1 MKELKQ
7 SRIFSKREFKI
18 LRNSVSVKMKTWT
31 EYFEYEVPLDDL
43 GLKILKKR
51 DKGPKLV
58 FILFSTLT
66 FSMGYFSLVNYIQG
80 EELHKVIAINGL
92 GLICLLFS
100 IAAFLG
106 MQNTLVYIFGGE
118 KTIELFDN
126 SPSEESVQAFI
137 ETIFQIKKEKI
148 KSNILAMQHQVPEEV
163 FKQQLEWMIDN
174 DIIDQNEFDNL
185 LEKHKVKRIVGFN
198 PNE

>member
-7 SRIFSKREFKI
+7 SRFFSKREFKI
-18 LRNSVSVKMKTWT
+18 LKNSVYVKMKTWT

-43 GLKILKKR
+43 GLKTLKKR

-58 FILFSTLT
+58 FILFSALT
-66 FSMGYFSLVNYIQG
+66 FAMAYLSLVNYLQG
-80 EELHKVIAINGL
+80 EVFHKAITINVL
-92 GLICLLFS
+92 GGICLLFT
-100 IAAFLG
+100 IAAFIG

-118 KTIELFDN
+118 KTIEFFDD
-126 SPSEESVQAFI
+126 SPSEESVNEFI
-137 ETIFQIKKEKI
+137 ATIFQIKKEKI
-148 KSNILAMQHQVPEEV
+148 KSTILAMQHQVPEGV

-174 DIIDQNEFDNL
+174 EIIDQSEHDSL